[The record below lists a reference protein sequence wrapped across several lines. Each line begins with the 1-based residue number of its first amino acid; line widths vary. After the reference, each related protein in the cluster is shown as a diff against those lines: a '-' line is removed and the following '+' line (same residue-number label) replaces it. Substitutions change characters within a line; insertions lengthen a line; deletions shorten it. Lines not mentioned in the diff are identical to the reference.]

1 MNAGSPVRSDVRLLG
16 SGTVAF
22 PRMLEAIA
30 TAAHRVH
37 LEMYALSRR
46 GVGAQFV
53 QALSA
58 AARRGVHVRVVVDGW
73 GTGFAARRIAA
84 QLRAA
89 GCDVE
94 IYHPL
99 RAALRGQFRRD
110 HRKLLLI
117 DERVAFLGGLNF
129 IDAFVGDHGWA
140 DLAVEVRGPACID
153 LARQLRHEPRVARDG
168 AVRIWLSG
176 NGGGHRLRKRYLKAF
191 GSARSRILLAQ
202 GYFMP
207 DRGLLR
213 SLTAAARRGVRVTL
227 LVPGRAD
234 VPFVRAA
241 IALQYQRLL
250 RAGIEVYEWTQSV
263 LHAKLAIIDGQ
274 RLLLG
279 SFNLDPF
286 SLANLEALVETRD
299 ATAAREAES
308 WIALRVAE
316 ARHVIK
322 PWPTSTWRGRV
333 ERLLGAFGR
342 KMAELVRQLLAHGR
356 Q

>member
-1 MNAGSPVRSDVRLLG
+1 
-16 SGTVAF
+16 
-22 PRMLEAIA
+22 MLAAIA
-30 TAAHRVH
+30 AAEHSVH
-37 LEMYALSRR
+37 LEMYALSPR
-46 GVGAQFV
+46 GVGAEFV
-53 QALSA
+53 RALSA

-89 GCDVE
+89 GCDVY

-99 RAALRGQFRRD
+99 RAVLRGKFRRD
-110 HRKLLLI
+110 HRKLLLV
-117 DERVAFLGGLNF
+117 DQRVAFLGGLNV
-129 IDAFVGDHGWA
+129 IDQFVGDHGWA
-140 DLAVEVRGPACID
+140 DLAIEVHGPACVD
-153 LARQLRHEPRVARDG
+153 LAHQLRHEPRTERDG
-168 AVRIWLSG
+168 AVRIFLSDR
-176 NGGGHRLRKRYLKAF
+176 GGGHRLRQRYLKAF

-202 GYFMP
+202 GYFLP

-234 VPFVRAA
+234 VPLVRAA

-263 LHAKLAIIDGQ
+263 LHAKLAIIDAE

-286 SLANLEALVETRD
+286 SLANLEALVESREPVL
-299 ATAAREAES
+299 AAEAEA

-322 PWPTSTWRGRV
+322 PWPLSTWRGRI
-333 ERLLGAFGR
+333 ERLLGELVR
-342 KMAELVRQLLAHGR
+342 RMAELVRQLLAR
-356 Q
+356 